1 MISVIVPA
9 FNEEDNILPLV
20 EQLDSALDSFL
31 PDYEMIIVDDY
42 SSDETWNM
50 LNQASQMYSKLR
62 IARNE
67 KNLGILKS
75 WQVGLELS
83 RFPSACLIDADL
95 QTSPFDIEILW
106 NSIEE
111 KSYEVA
117 QGVRVHAKNISIS
130 RTLASR
136 VLNNLLNIVFLQKAR
151 DSKSGFVIAP
161 TKSLLEFCYEFEN
174 YKFGQTFIGI
184 WLRKKHGRVKE
195 IETEFRER
203 SAGKSFILSR
213 KIAFVILRV
222 LFEIFQSKRV
232 FRRLSN
238 SFEIDRVFSH
248 GRYPARPKNLRKS
261 IYFLTLPLHTWN
273 ISKRLNK
280 YYDTVGMLKF
290 ESLDTLKS
298 IQSDRLQKLLAHSKL
313 TTKHYQRI
321 IPSGFCDRISSSSYL
336 DLLASLP
343 LLEKDFLRN
352 NQSVLLSNSFNVN
365 DLYKITT
372 SGSTGTPLS
381 ILVDDFQLTMR
392 FATTLRAIESAGW
405 EWGDSH
411 IRLWHQ
417 TLGMSK
423 LQIIKEKFD
432 ALILRRK
439 FVPAFSMTSGG
450 IESFL
455 SQVEKRK
462 PTLVDGYAESLNVIA
477 VSANLPLKHNPIAI
491 ISSAQ
496 ELTDSTRMNVEYVF
510 GCPVLNKYGAREFSG
525 MAYECAEGRRLHVAM
540 ESYIIE
546 VLDEG
551 KPVRPGEIG
560 EVFVTDLNNWSMPI
574 IRYAIGDLA
583 ELGPLGICKCGRDT
597 QTLKRIIGRTQALVY
612 GTNGVILPGTYFSHL
627 FKDFAGA
634 IQSYQIFQASNL
646 DVEVRFIPAR
656 EFRREA
662 LEEIELAIRGTL
674 GKEMAISFTEVESI
688 NLGRTGKRQSVVSE
702 LSPNPG
708 QLSMRNLRLK

>member
-9 FNEEDNILPLV
+9 FNEEDNVKPLLQ
-20 EQLDSALDSFL
+20 QLEGGLDSFL

-42 SSDETWNM
+42 SSDETWNL
-50 LNQASQMYSKLR
+50 LNEESQKYSKLR
-62 IARNE
+62 IVRNE
-67 KNLGILKS
+67 KNLGIVKS
-75 WQVGLELS
+75 WQVGLGLS

-95 QTSPFDIEILW
+95 QTSPFEIEKLW

-117 QGVRVHAKNISIS
+117 QGVRVHAKNVKVS
-130 RTLASR
+130 RTIVSKA
-136 VLNNLLNIVFLQKAR
+136 LNSLLNIVFLQKAR

-161 TKSLLEFCYEFEN
+161 TKSLLEFCNNFEN
-174 YKFGQTFIGI
+174 YKFGQTFIGV
-184 WLRKKHGRVKE
+184 WLRKKHGRVNE
-195 IETEFRER
+195 IETIFRER
-203 SAGKSFILSR
+203 QAGKSFIPSR
-213 KIAFVILRV
+213 KIPFVALKV
-222 LFEIFQSKRV
+222 LFEIFLSKRI

-238 SFEIDRVFSH
+238 PIEIDHVFSQD
-248 GRYPARPKNLRKS
+248 RNPARPKNLRKS
-261 IYFLTLPLHTWN
+261 IYFLTLPFHTWN

-280 YYDTVGMLKF
+280 YYDTIGMLKF

-298 IQSDRLQKLLAHSKL
+298 IQSDRLQKLLAHSRL
-313 TTKHYQRI
+313 TTNHYQRT

-343 LLEKDFLRN
+343 LLEKDFLRSN
-352 NQSVLLSNSFNVN
+352 HGELLSNSFNVN
-365 DLYKITT
+365 ELYKITT

-392 FATTLRAIESAGW
+392 FATTLRAIESVGW
-405 EWGDSH
+405 EWGDYQV
-411 IRLWHQ
+411 RLWHQ

-423 LQIIKEKFD
+423 SQIMKEKFD

-439 FVPAFSMTSGG
+439 FVPAFKMTSGG
-450 IESFL
+450 IKSFL
-455 SQVEKRK
+455 SQVEKRR

-477 VSANLPLKHNPIAI
+477 ISTTLPLKHNPIAV

-496 ELTDSTRMNVEYVF
+496 ELTDSTRMNVEYLF

-525 MAYECAEGRRLHVAM
+525 MAYECVEGRRLHVAM

-551 KPVRPGEIG
+551 KPVGPGEVG
-560 EVFVTDLNNWSMPI
+560 EVFVTDLNNWSMPM

-627 FKDFAGA
+627 FKDFEGA

-646 DVEVRFIPAR
+646 DIEVRFIPAR

-662 LEEIELAIRGTL
+662 LEEIELAIRRTL
-674 GKEMAISFTEVESI
+674 GREIAISFTQLKSI
-688 NLGRTGKRQSVVSE
+688 ALGRTGKRQSVVSE

-708 QLSMRNLRLK
+708 QLSIQNLRLK